1 MSEAVVAQVIADL
14 LPFANKDG
22 VIEIVM
28 RGAKKRFKSF
38 QKVALADLQQGEG
51 KELMEK
57 AIHALNQ
64 GNRNSVKNLEVLQ
77 NVAKAQNL
85 GLVLNGLNLCA
96 TCAGFA
102 IMYAKLDKM
111 SAEINQ
117 QINKLQTVV
126 KQGHDVQTGFEFNK
140 VLADY
145 QDMLDSRRR
154 QQPYSEAKMR
164 ELVDREYNVLIL
176 LISVLQNDLAS
187 NKKMMLDSIF
197 SMLAMLTVSLR
208 YFDEQYFFNNHEV
221 LGDSEVWHSSHGKWM
236 SVYDILSKPWFVELL
251 QDYGLFEAG
260 FTTVETDVYYTALIE
275 QVEDLRQ
282 EVEDNQMLIITVAD
296 PAMLHTLH
304 EITTKDVKETIA
316 SAIDI
321 AFAGA
326 DSALTEE
333 IRKNALAQVAVA

>member
-1 MSEAVVAQVIADL
+1 MSEAVIAQVIADL
-14 LPFANKDG
+14 LPYANKDG

-28 RGAKKRFKSF
+28 RGAKKRFSSF
-38 QKVALADLQQGEG
+38 QKVALADLKHGET

-64 GNRNSVKNLEVLQ
+64 GQQGSVKNMKILQ
-77 NVAKAQNL
+77 NVAQMQNL

-102 IMYAKLDKM
+102 IMFAKLDKM

-117 QINKLQTVV
+117 QISRLQATI

-154 QQPYSEAKMR
+154 QQPYSEAQMR
-164 ELVDREYNVLIL
+164 DLVDREYNVLIL

-187 NKKMMLDSIF
+187 NKKMILDSIF

-208 YFDEQYFFNNHEV
+208 YFDEQYYFNNHEV
-221 LGDSEVWHSSHGKWM
+221 LGDSDVWHSSHTKWM
-236 SVYDILSKPWFVELL
+236 NVYDILSATWFVELL
-251 QDYGLFEAG
+251 QDYGIFEAG
-260 FTTVETDVYYTALIE
+260 FSTVETDVYYNALIE
-275 QVEDLRQ
+275 QVDDLRQ
-282 EVEDNQMLIITVAD
+282 EIEDNQVLIITVAD
-296 PAMLHTLH
+296 PELLRTLH
-304 EITTKDVKETIA
+304 DVTTRDVRETIGA
-316 SAIDI
+316 AIDI
-321 AFAGA
+321 AFAGI
-326 DSALTEE
+326 DEE
-333 IRKNALAQVAVA
+333 TVAEVRKNALAQVAAV